1 MYNKLKHKWITNGG
15 KTVTFFF
22 FFNLAKKVLNPNTLL
37 GFF

>member
-22 FFNLAKKVLNPNTLL
+22 FLYLAKT
-37 GFF
+37 FFEI